1 MGCAG
6 VLSVWLV
13 TKCRRIKF
21 RLCFPHLMESKSFFS
36 PLTMDRKA
44 PCAES
49 EGKVSCRKRLT
60 RRLALTRL
68 YRERECSAA
77 RLRKR
82 RFGACITCFAGILG
96 SGCVLPASQ
105 SKVGGEQMF
114 RSLGSRCLWG
124 LNPYKHTSDALY
136 RRLRVLWPAVL
147 AFYALAYSRLLTTF
161 SQLAQVEKCS
171 EKI

>member
-21 RLCFPHLMESKSFFS
+21 RLRVPHLMELKSFFS

-49 EGKVSCRKRLT
+49 EGKVSCKKRLT

-68 YRERECSAA
+68 YRERAFSGQAQKAQIRGLYNLFCWHSRLGLCSASEPIESGRGADVQKPRFQMFVGFESVQTHKWCPLSTFA
-77 RLRKR
+77 RLVACC
-82 RFGACITCFAGILG
+82 FG
-96 SGCVLPASQ
+96 VLRARVQ
-105 SKVGGEQMF
+105 SPTYNFLTV
-114 RSLGSRCLWG
+114 STSR
-124 LNPYKHTSDALY
+124 
-136 RRLRVLWPAVL
+136 
-147 AFYALAYSRLLTTF
+147 
-161 SQLAQVEKCS
+161 EM
-171 EKI
+171 